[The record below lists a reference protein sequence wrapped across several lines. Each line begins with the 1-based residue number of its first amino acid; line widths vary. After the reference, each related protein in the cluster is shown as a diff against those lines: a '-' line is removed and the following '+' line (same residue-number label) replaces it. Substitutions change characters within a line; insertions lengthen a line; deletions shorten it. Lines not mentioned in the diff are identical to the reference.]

1 MRESHCFDYWTEAK
15 SVRRG
20 VTFQVAQRKLLRMV
34 RFGEHC
40 EEITEWRLDRER
52 LGCFTANSMKAQ
64 CTSASAPILERN
76 RVYTLLRV
84 GWSE

>member
-40 EEITEWRLDRER
+40 EEITE
-52 LGCFTANSMKAQ
+52 
-64 CTSASAPILERN
+64 
-76 RVYTLLRV
+76 
-84 GWSE
+84 